1 MSKFANKSE
10 VNLKLIWK
18 EFEGNSS
25 LNKLRAQ
32 CRSGAQEKNK
42 GRLIFKVHT
51 FGLVEKEKQVF
62 KFPVE

>member
-1 MSKFANKSE
+1 MSKFAIKFE

-32 CRSGAQEKNK
+32 CQSGTQEKNK
-42 GRLIFKVHT
+42 GRLIFKVYT
-51 FGLVEKEKQVF
+51 FGLVEKKKQVF
-62 KFPVE
+62 KFPVD